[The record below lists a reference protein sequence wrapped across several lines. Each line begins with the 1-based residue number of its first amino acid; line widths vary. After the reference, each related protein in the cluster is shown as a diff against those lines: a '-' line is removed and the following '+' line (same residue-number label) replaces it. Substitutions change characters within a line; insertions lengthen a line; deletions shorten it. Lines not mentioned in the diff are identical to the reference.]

1 MGRTRNLFLLK
12 LCSRRQPV
20 NLSTL
25 PYRFWKFGAKIFVL
39 TNFTQLLSGTNSY
52 HLLFTLPFKTG
63 TAAGIRYGQNPVI
76 WDKPAQK
83 TGDKILVQKP
93 VPDRKKRKER
103 KKVILKTGESDTKP
117 VNWKYCWCTTYYR
130 TPQRQERWCRSD
142 NDYMMHQPSSYF
154 VDSLITPSFHGHSFP
169 CSSSAPCNNH
179 RHFRGSRTN
188 CMVPS
193 DWDLALKCIC
203 GPNFISIQVENSP
216 VLSATSI
223 FVFHWQH
230 VCFYFYF
237 VCLRICAY
245 AFKSRVHCG
254 SAFDPG
260 ASGLPYCCTWIYV
273 RFWCDW
279 RANCVDSKPKKK
291 RPGPISLIV

>member
-1 MGRTRNLFLLK
+1 
-12 LCSRRQPV
+12 
-20 NLSTL
+20 
-25 PYRFWKFGAKIFVL
+25 
-39 TNFTQLLSGTNSY
+39 
-52 HLLFTLPFKTG
+52 
-63 TAAGIRYGQNPVI
+63 
-76 WDKPAQK
+76 
-83 TGDKILVQKP
+83 
-93 VPDRKKRKER
+93 
-103 KKVILKTGESDTKP
+103 
-117 VNWKYCWCTTYYR
+117 
-130 TPQRQERWCRSD
+130 
-142 NDYMMHQPSSYF
+142 MHQPSSYF
-154 VDSLITPSFHGHSFP
+154 VDSLITPSCHGHSFP

-254 SAFDPG
+254 SAFEPG
-260 ASGLPYCCTWIYV
+260 AYGLPYCCTWIYV

-279 RANCVDSKPKKK
+279 RASCVDSKPKKK
-291 RPGPISLIV
+291 RARTHLAHCLTLPPSKPNKSYKAWGDAVQWLRMSRSRSR